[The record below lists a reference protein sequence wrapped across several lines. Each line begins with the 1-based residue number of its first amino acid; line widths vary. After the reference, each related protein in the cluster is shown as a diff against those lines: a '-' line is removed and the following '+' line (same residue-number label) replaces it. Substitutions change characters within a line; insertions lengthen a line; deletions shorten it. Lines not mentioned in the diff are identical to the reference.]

1 MRVPLHR
8 RVQEQLAE
16 RIATMQVG
24 EMIPPEPEL
33 EREFGVSRA
42 TVRRAVETLVAEG
55 LLEKRQGRGT
65 QVRERPATQTVGQ
78 VYSWTDEMRRRGV
91 PTSSTNLTIRRELPG
106 RRLAAELGIRRTDPV
121 VVLSRVRLVRDVPI
135 AIMVN
140 YLVDRMVPGLVERG
154 LASDSLYDELTD
166 TYGLDLTAGDET
178 IRARG
183 ASALEAA
190 LLDIEDEAAVLH
202 VRRRT
207 LGRGNVPIEVVDM
220 VARGDKYQYHA
231 HLTGGRAH
239 HARPPL
245 TTPGE
250 HDGHR

>member
-8 RVQEQLAE
+8 RVQAQLVD
-16 RIATMQVG
+16 RIATMAVG
-24 EMIPPEPEL
+24 EMLPSEPEL

-42 TVRRAVETLVAEG
+42 TVRRAVETLVADG
-55 LLEKRQGRGT
+55 LVEKRQGRGT
-65 QVRERPATQTVGQ
+65 QVRERPAIQTVGQ

-91 PTSSTNLTIRRELPG
+91 PTSSTNLSIRREHPG
-106 RRLAAELGIRRTDPV
+106 RKLAEELNIRRTDLV
-121 VVLSRVRLVRDVPI
+121 VTLSRVRLVNDVPV

-140 YLVDRMVPGLVERG
+140 YLVDRLVPGLVERG
-154 LASDSLYDELTD
+154 LSSDSLYGDLTD
-166 TYGLDLTAGDET
+166 TYGLDLIAGDET
-178 IRARG
+178 IRARS

-190 LLDIEDEAAVLH
+190 LLDVEDEAAVLH

-239 HARPPL
+239 HAPPL
-245 TTPGE
+245 AAPEE